1 MIGRESGDRGGLA
14 GTTLRFVVFMVILVA
29 AVWVLRSGHLGTQ
42 VTPEALRERFGEAGP
57 YAPYLY
63 FLAYAI
69 LVNLIV
75 PASAMV
81 IAASIAF
88 GWQTAFFLCVPATM
102 LAHLIGY
109 LVSAAMLREP
119 VRRFLARAGWL
130 GTLER
135 LEERSPWRLAFAA
148 RFTPIPV
155 GAQNYLLGLA
165 HIPLRPYLIASI
177 AAQVPWLFAFTTL
190 GATASLPMRPPFFFG
205 MALYFLL
212 VFGADWW
219 WTRRTARSAE

>member
-1 MIGRESGDRGGLA
+1 MIPPKSEERGGVAATALQF
-14 GTTLRFVVFMVILVA
+14 LLFMVILVA
-29 AVWVLRSGHLGTQ
+29 AVWALRSGHLGSQ
-42 VTPEALRERFGEAGP
+42 VTPEALRERLGAFGP

-63 FLAYAI
+63 FLAYAL

-81 IAASIAF
+81 IAGSIAF
-88 GWQTAFFLCVPATM
+88 GWKTAFLLCIPATM

-109 LVSAAMLREP
+109 LVSAALLREP
-119 VRRFLARAGWL
+119 VRRFLARAGWIDV
-130 GTLER
+130 LER

-165 HIPLRPYLIASI
+165 QIPIGPYLIGSI
-177 AAQVPWLFAFTTL
+177 TAQVPWLFAFTTL
-190 GATASLPMRPPFFFG
+190 GATARLPMRLPFFFG
-205 MALYFLL
+205 MAVYFIL

-219 WTRRTARSAE
+219 WTRHTRGSDA